1 MKTSELIQ
9 KLQKLEQEIPF
20 DAEVVTGDDWQ
31 PSELVRVQHEPPYTF
46 LEFEGIG
53 EQEQFEEAREFS
65 DTQLPLVGAYLSS
78 LLHRVK
84 DNPSTIDDVSSEILS
99 FVVFCQANSPS
110 EVFEVL
116 KRLGSDA
123 PG

>member
-1 MKTSELIQ
+1 MKTSELIR
-9 KLQKLEQEIPF
+9 KLQKLEREIPF
-20 DAEVVTGDDWQ
+20 DAEVVTGGDWQ

-53 EQEQFEEAREFS
+53 EKESLEEAREFS
-65 DTQLPLVGAYLSS
+65 DTQRPLVGAYLSS

-84 DNPSTIDDVSSEILS
+84 DNPSTIDDVESEILG
-99 FVVFCQANSPS
+99 FVVFCQENPPS
-110 EVFEVL
+110 EVFEAL
-116 KRLGSDA
+116 KRLASDA